1 MDAPTIPVS
10 ADSSKGNFK
19 DDIDIG
25 LDVAHPVPVAADVF
39 PSEEMSTLR
48 FRMGIAE
55 AENASLRSKIRT
67 MEAIE
72 TVTGSQERKTRR
84 SMGLLLSLSSCGL
97 GPSLCSLLKACSF
110 VLCDL
115 DFEPLTLSLTSMPS
129 CDLESLTRILILC
142 LILKASN

>member
-1 MDAPTIPVS
+1 MHLSCLNKVAVLPKFRQQFLNLEVMDAPTIPVS

-25 LDVAHPVPVAADVF
+25 LDVCPTSSVAADGC
-39 PSEEMSTLR
+39 PSGELSTLR

-72 TVTGSQERKTRR
+72 TVTRSQERRTRR
-84 SMGLLLSLSSCGL
+84 KDHAMLRVVT
-97 GPSLCSLLKACSF
+97 LKHL
-110 VLCDL
+110 V
-115 DFEPLTLSLTSMPS
+115 
-129 CDLESLTRILILC
+129 
-142 LILKASN
+142 KK